1 MLKTKCIRFSFS
13 LHSYLNIYSIGIQ
26 QHIVILSRCTE
37 MNSFEEKL
45 SIDYDNQVSAFVW
58 ERCQML
64 LQKRIFPSIA
74 HNYIE

>member
-1 MLKTKCIRFSFS
+1 MYKVLFFTPFLSE
-13 LHSYLNIYSIGIQ
+13 YLLYRYTTTYCY
-26 QHIVILSRCTE
+26 ILSRCTE

>member
-1 MLKTKCIRFSFS
+1 MYKFSFS
-13 LHSYLNIYSIGIQ
+13 LHSYLNIYSIDIQ

-58 ERCQML
+58 ERC
-64 LQKRIFPSIA
+64 
-74 HNYIE
+74 